1 MSIVVQGLGSK
12 NLRKRRLIS
21 TLIQNITF
29 LAALTSTIAVIIIL
43 LTLLNESL
51 AFFTE
56 VSILE
61 YFTGTHWTVLFLE
74 KKFGILPLL
83 NATLLSSLIALGV
96 AVPIGLAIAIYLGEY
111 ASNKVKNTLKP
122 IVELLAGIPTV
133 VYGYFALYFVTPQ
146 LLRIFLPNIQ
156 LNNILAAGL
165 MIGFLIIPIVGSISE
180 DAIRSVPLDLR
191 LAAYSVG
198 ARKFEV
204 VIKIVVPAALSGIFA
219 SIILAFG
226 RAMGETMIVAI
237 VAGFRPI
244 LSFNVLES
252 METMTGFIAQVATG
266 DAPHGT
272 IEYNSLFAVG
282 LTLLLITYP
291 LNLLALRV
299 LKKWTI
305 RY

>member
-1 MSIVVQGLGSK
+1 MSILISNSK
-12 NLRKRRLIS
+12 ILKKRRLIS
-21 TLIQNITF
+21 SIVQNITF
-29 LAALTSTIAVIIIL
+29 IAASASTVAVIIIL
-43 LTLLNESL
+43 VTLVNESL
-51 AFFTE
+51 QFFGK
-56 VSILE
+56 VNILE
-61 YFTGTHWTVLFLE
+61 YLTGTQWTVLFEE
-74 KKFGILPLL
+74 KKFGVLPLL
-83 NATLLSSLIALGV
+83 SATLLSSLIALGL

-111 ASNKVKNTLKP
+111 ASAKVKNIFKP
-122 IVELLAGIPTV
+122 MVELLAGIPTV

-146 LLRIFLPNIQ
+146 FLRLFLPDIQ
-156 LNNILAAGL
+156 INNILAAGL
-165 MIGFLIIPIVGSISE
+165 MIGFLIIPIVASISE

-191 LAAYSVG
+191 LAAYAVG

-204 VIKIVVPAALSGIFA
+204 VSKIVIPAALSGIFA

-237 VAGFRPI
+237 AAGFRPI
-244 LSFNVLES
+244 LSYNVKES

-272 IEYNSLFAVG
+272 IEYSSLFAVG
-282 LTLLLITYP
+282 LTLLLMTYP

-299 LKKWTI
+299 LKRWAI